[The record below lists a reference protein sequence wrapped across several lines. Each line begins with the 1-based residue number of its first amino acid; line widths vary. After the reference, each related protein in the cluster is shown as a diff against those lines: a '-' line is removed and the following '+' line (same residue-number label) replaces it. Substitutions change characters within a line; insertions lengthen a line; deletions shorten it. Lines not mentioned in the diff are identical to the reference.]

1 MSILIW
7 SEVKT
12 PKVDGGRDIIWTD
25 EQSLLQ
31 SIDGMLVV
39 SKRNVVKR
47 KLQKTS
53 MKGYTT
59 RTKDT
64 YLNPNG
70 RIILIPY
77 FSFLNSPL
85 RLLYFTQPSESSC

>member
-1 MSILIW
+1 M
-7 SEVKT
+7 
-12 PKVDGGRDIIWTD
+12 DGGRDIIWTD
-25 EQSLLQ
+25 KQSLLQ
-31 SIDGMLVV
+31 GVDGMLVV

-47 KLQKTS
+47 KLHKTS
-53 MKGYTT
+53 VKGYTT
-59 RTKDT
+59 RTEDK
-64 YLNPNG
+64 YLNPNS